1 MSKNLKI
8 KMYIFLKKIFFLKM
22 VNIIYLIKREMQLII
37 SKYKIVN
44 KIFK

>member
-1 MSKNLKI
+1 
-8 KMYIFLKKIFFLKM
+8 MYIFLKKIFFLKM
-22 VNIIYLIKREMQLII
+22 VNIIYLIKREIQLII